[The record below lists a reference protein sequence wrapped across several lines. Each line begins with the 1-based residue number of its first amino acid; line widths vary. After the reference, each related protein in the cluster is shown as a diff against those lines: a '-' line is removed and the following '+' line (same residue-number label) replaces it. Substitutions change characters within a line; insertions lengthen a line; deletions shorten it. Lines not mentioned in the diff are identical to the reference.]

1 MIKKSTAIRFLF
13 LVIVTTVIIFILK
26 INTSFQTT
34 FYKYVYNDN
43 ISFAMINN
51 WYQQKFGSPL
61 PFGKWFEDSLPVFN
75 EQLKYSESS
84 IYKDGV
90 RLTVGLE
97 YLVPTLDG
105 GIVIFVGEKEG
116 YGKTVIIEQAD
127 GVEVWYSNLSEI
139 NVKLYDY
146 LSKGSLVGMA
156 NNDLYLV
163 FYKDGEAL
171 DYQNHI

>member
-1 MIKKSTAIRFLF
+1 MIKKSTAIRFLI
-13 LVIVTTVIIFILK
+13 LVVITIITLLTLKFSPSFKTV
-26 INTSFQTT
+26 

-51 WYQQKFGSPL
+51 WYQSKFGSPL
-61 PFGKWFEDSLPVFN
+61 PFSKWFDDHLPVFN
-75 EQLKYSESS
+75 EQLKYTEAS

-97 YLVPTLDG
+97 YLVPTLDS
-105 GIVIFVGEKEG
+105 GIVVFTGEKEG
-116 YGKTVIIEQAD
+116 YGKTVIIEQAN
-127 GVEVWYSNLSEI
+127 GVAVWYSNLKEI

-146 LSKGSLVGMA
+146 LSKGNLVGLVD
-156 NNDLYLV
+156 NDLYLV

-171 DYQNHI
+171 NYQDYI